1 LFNKV
6 AKHEVDLPDRTT
18 VSLKDL
24 LVHIK
29 DHLIKERPD
38 LFVVDGTVCVSFH
51 SFTHAHAR
59 SRLTFGLCRGH
70 VRRPGI
76 LVLVNDCDWE
86 LLGGLEH
93 EVQDGDVVVFI
104 STLHGG

>member
-1 LFNKV
+1 MKITIELSGGLEILFNKV

-38 LFVVDGTVCVSFH
+38 LFVVDGTV
-51 SFTHAHAR
+51 
-59 SRLTFGLCRGH
+59 
-70 VRRPGI
+70 RPGI